1 MTNQGSHRGRTSLK
15 LSGYSATALAAA
27 LLIVGCSD
35 NSKKGAEIVIGDL
48 EVGASR
54 VAPGAAGVVSGIRLE
69 GVTTEVVTTQ
79 SGETQLR
86 LKGKAV
92 NEGARSVKGLEL
104 SLTFEQPEGRTIG
117 GKLVDVYFEPELE
130 PSTSEPF
137 VLEVAA
143 LPEIRPD
150 EPVHT
155 RDLILKALEN
165 EPTVDSMII
174 NRRPEDLPARARQA
188 DSGDGPPDILSEE
201 ASSTADMEER
211 EDGDEHEQSEGDGG

>member
-1 MTNQGSHRGRTSLK
+1 MNKRSCYLCQAGLK
-15 LSGYSATALAAA
+15 LAGYSAIALAAA
-27 LLIVGCSD
+27 LLVAGCTD

-69 GVTTEVVTTQ
+69 GVITEVVTTQ

-165 EPTVDSMII
+165 EPAVDSMII
-174 NRRPEDLPARARQA
+174 NRRPEELPARARQD